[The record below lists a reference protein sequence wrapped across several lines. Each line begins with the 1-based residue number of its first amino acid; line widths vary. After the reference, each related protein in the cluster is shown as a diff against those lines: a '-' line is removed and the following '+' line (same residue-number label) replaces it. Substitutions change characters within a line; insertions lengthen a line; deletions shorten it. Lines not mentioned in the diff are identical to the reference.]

1 MHCPQKSKIIL
12 RWVFERVYKQGYEN
26 MESEKLEGISEVFP
40 KERIIRLRTGR
51 EAVILEGSRDEDSSQ
66 QKW

>member
-12 RWVFERVYKQGYEN
+12 RWVFERVYKQGHEN
-26 MESEKLEGISEVFP
+26 MELEKLEGISEVFP

-51 EAVILEGSRDEDSSQ
+51 EI
-66 QKW
+66 